1 MKNLFKISI
10 VVLVSFLLAA
20 SPLMAKKVSRDKQVI
35 FDVDGGRVQ
44 NPFQMNYL
52 VPGGTPRNS
61 GLHQAMW
68 EPLFILNYETGKID
82 PWLGVSMTPN
92 SSQDKWT
99 LKLRNGTKWSD
110 GQDFDA
116 DDVVFTIQMLLDD
129 SSGSLNYAGAMQQW
143 IKSIKKQDKRT
154 IVFNLK
160 EANAR
165 FQLDYFS
172 VKIWGGVTIMPE
184 HIWRGKDP
192 FTFTFYDKTKGWP
205 IGTGAYKLSTASET
219 EFIYDRDDN
228 WWGAESGWKPLPGP
242 EQLMWVVTNTEETR
256 SMLMTKANLDS
267 VMDITLGAFEAI
279 KARNRNVQAWWDDMP
294 YSWLDPCARV
304 LEINNLNEQWST
316 PGMRHA
322 LNSFINRKQIVE
334 VAYEGTTFASKTMFV
349 EYGGMAPYIDAVVAA
364 GYGHGLGSDPSRGH
378 RIIQAHGWKKGSN
391 GFYQK
396 NGATL
401 EFEIKTH
408 EGYIEKR
415 RIADVLVEQFRKNG
429 IKSMQTPVAGAT
441 WLENKS
447 SGDFT
452 STMGWDQC
460 GSINEPYASM
470 NRMNHRYMRPLGD
483 SKHGRN
489 NFVRWDTENAK
500 KFSKIV
506 DEIGVMPLNA
516 PGMVDMVV
524 EAYSYYYHDL
534 PMIPITQARK
544 LIPFDTTYWT
554 GWPTAKNNYNHPATW
569 WQSTHQIIHNLK
581 KAK

>member
-1 MKNLFKISI
+1 MKNLLKISVI
-10 VVLVSFLLAA
+10 VLVSFLLAA

-92 SSQDKWT
+92 SAQDKWT

-129 SSGSLNYAGAMQQW
+129 STGSLNYAGAMQQW
-143 IKSIKKQDKRT
+143 IKSVKKQNKRT

-160 EANAR
+160 KANAR

-184 HIWRGKDP
+184 HIWKGKDP
-192 FTFTFYDKTKGWP
+192 YTFAFYDKSKGWP

-228 WWGAESGWKPLPGP
+228 WWGAKSGWMSLPEP

-267 VMDITLGAFEAI
+267 IMDITLGAFEAI

-294 YSWLDPCARV
+294 YSWLDPCART
-304 LEINNLNEQWST
+304 LAINTHSKQWGSA
-316 PGMRHA
+316 GMRHA
-322 LNSFINRKQIVE
+322 LESFINRQEIVD

-349 EYGGMAPYIDAVVAA
+349 EYGGMAPYIDGIVGA
-364 GYGHGLGSDPSRGH
+364 GYGHGLGGDPSKGH

-396 NGATL
+396 NGKTL
-401 EFEIKTH
+401 DFEIKTH

-429 IKSMQTPVAGAT
+429 INATHRPVAGAT
-441 WLENKS
+441 FWANQHA
-447 SGDFT
+447 GDFT
-452 STMGWDQC
+452 AGMGWQQC

-470 NRMNHRYMRPLGD
+470 NTMNIRYSRPIGD
-483 SKHGRN
+483 STHAGM
-489 NFVRWDTENAK
+489 NFVRWDNENAK
-500 KFSKIV
+500 KFGEITDK
-506 DEIGVMPLNA
+506 IGVMPLNA

-524 EAYSYYYHDL
+524 EAYGYYWNDL
-534 PMIPITQARK
+534 PFIPITQARK